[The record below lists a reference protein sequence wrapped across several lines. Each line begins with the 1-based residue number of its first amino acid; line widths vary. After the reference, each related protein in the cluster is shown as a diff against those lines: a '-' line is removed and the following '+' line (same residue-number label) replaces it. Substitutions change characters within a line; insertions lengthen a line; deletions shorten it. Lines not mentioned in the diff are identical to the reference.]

1 MYKMSRAPVDR
12 QILVVLLVALVLC
25 AVACSQQKVDYRAAD
40 VRLAQAVRTQ
50 LDASADTKGAASRV
64 VIDAKDGTVTLT
76 GTVDT
81 VRDKATVEQTV
92 ARVDGVKNVVNQ
104 IDVNVAVLPVPDEP
118 FEERAV
124 RAEAASQGERIGPSS
139 EDARI
144 YHTIR
149 RHLVK
154 HESTP
159 KRAIFVD
166 VEDGDVTLRGMI
178 FTVAARDEA
187 IAASRN
193 VEGVGA
199 VHDRLE
205 INTQLP

>member
-1 MYKMSRAPVDR
+1 MMFTMRRVPLDLRRV
-12 QILVVLLVALVLC
+12 VVLLVALVLA
-25 AVACSQQKVDYRAAD
+25 AVACGQQEVDYRAAD

-50 LDASADTKGAASRV
+50 LDASADTKGASSRV
-64 VIDAKDGTVTLT
+64 EIEAKDGTVTLT

-81 VRDKATVEQTV
+81 VRDKATVEQVV

-104 IDVNVAVLPVPDEP
+104 VNVNMAVLPVPDEP

-124 RAEAASQGERIGPSS
+124 RAEAASHGERIGPSS

-144 YHTIR
+144 YHAIR
-149 RHLVK
+149 RQLVK

-166 VEDGDVTLRGMI
+166 VQDGDVTLRGTI

-193 VEGVGA
+193 VEGVRA
-199 VHDRLE
+199 VYDRLV
-205 INTQLP
+205 INS

>member
-1 MYKMSRAPVDR
+1 MYRTNRALFDVR
-12 QILVVLLVALVLC
+12 RMLVLPAALVLA
-25 AVACSQQKVDYRAAD
+25 AVACSQQRVDYAVAD
-40 VRLAQAVRTQ
+40 VRLAQAVRSE

-64 VIDAKDGTVTLT
+64 VIEAKDGTVTLT

-81 VRDKATVEQTV
+81 VRDKATVEQAV

-104 IDVNVAVLPVPDEP
+104 VDVNVAVLPVPDEP

-124 RAEAASQGERIGPSS
+124 RAEAASHGERIGPSS

-144 YHTIR
+144 YHAIR

-154 HESTP
+154 HETTP

-166 VEDGDVTLRGMI
+166 VEDGEVTLRGVI

-187 IAASRN
+187 VGAARN
-193 VEGVGA
+193 VDGVRA
-199 VHDRLE
+199 VHDRLV
-205 INTQLP
+205 INS